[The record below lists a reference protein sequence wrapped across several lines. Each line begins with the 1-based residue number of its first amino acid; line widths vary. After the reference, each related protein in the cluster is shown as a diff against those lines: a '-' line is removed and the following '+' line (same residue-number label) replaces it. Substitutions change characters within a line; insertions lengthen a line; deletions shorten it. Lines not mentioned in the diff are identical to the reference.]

1 MISEQELIAA
11 FGPLD
16 ADALQRWIDLGW
28 VFPEHDLPLTAPQA
42 MEQRSD
48 TLRFDDFDV
57 ARVRLICELHYDLRI
72 EEDSLSVVLSLLDQL
87 YAARRS
93 LRTLMAAVEAQ
104 PGDVRER
111 IADLVKSE
119 R

>member
-1 MISEQELIAA
+1 MIGEQELIAA
-11 FGPLD
+11 IGLLD

-28 VFPEHDLPLTAPQA
+28 VLPELDPPPAT
-42 MEQRSD
+42 EQRGV

-57 ARVRLICELHYDLRI
+57 ARVRLICELHYELRI

-93 LRTLMAAVEAQ
+93 LRTLVAAVEAQ
-104 PGDVRER
+104 PEDVRAR
-111 IADLVKSE
+111 IASLVKSE
-119 R
+119 RSR